1 VKPNLILAGIVLTC
15 AMSTRSAQASPT
27 SQILVPSTDI
37 QKFLKPRLD
46 IDNFFRGSGNPEA
59 TPYPGASRDANVFDL
74 GLTVGVLPYQ
84 KLQMELG
91 CDYLVTANDPNDQHP
106 WSGSLKLATP
116 EGSLFDQSPAL
127 ALGLFNARPVKDVA
141 TSDAPSVVS
150 GQNIFYGLLAKT
162 VPALGGLPA
171 LGRFS
176 TGYYRGSRR
185 ALVDSSGRPDNTGLL
200 LSWDRVFGE
209 ISDRLWVG
217 VDYFGGHNSNGAV
230 SMAFSW
236 AFTDNVSLLF
246 GYNMYAHTNL
256 AGSNTFTTQASFC
269 FPR

>member
-1 VKPNLILAGIVLTC
+1 VKQILILAGIVLTC
-15 AMSTRSAQASPT
+15 ALSALAAEASPT
-27 SQILVPSTDI
+27 SQILIPSTDI
-37 QKFLKPRLD
+37 QKFLKLRLD

-59 TPYPGASRDANVFDL
+59 TPYPGASRDANVLDL

-84 KLQMELG
+84 KLQMEVG

-106 WSGSLKLATP
+106 WSGNLKLVTP

-127 ALGLFNARPVKDVA
+127 ALGVYNARPVKDVA
-141 TSDAPSVVS
+141 TADAPSVVS
-150 GQNIFYGLLAKT
+150 GQNIFYGLAAKT
-162 VPALGGLPA
+162 LPSLGGLPA

-176 TGYYRGSRR
+176 AGYYRGSRR

-200 LSWDRVFGE
+200 LSWDRVIGE

-236 AFTDNVSLLF
+236 AFANNVSLLF
-246 GYNMYAHTNL
+246 GYNMYTHQNL
-256 AGSNTFTTQASFC
+256 AGSNTFTTQVSIEI
-269 FPR
+269 PK